1 MTNCKLVRS
10 LCLDIGL
17 VNFWRVY
24 ELRLHLIPNTC
35 ILTLPEKLYFL
46 ISSSFRNP
54 RGSKNSQSYDTHFA
68 DIDSSSG
75 FARIVCYLPRKHS
88 PTACGN
94 IIYPREK
101 NILGSKFG
109 VGILDVAYSG

>member
-54 RGSKNSQSYDTHFA
+54 RGSKNNQSYDTHFA

-75 FARIVCYLPRKHS
+75 FTRIVCYLPESIHPPRVV
-88 PTACGN
+88 TLYICGRR
-94 IIYPREK
+94 ISWVQS
-101 NILGSKFG
+101 LGWVF
-109 VGILDVAYSG
+109 